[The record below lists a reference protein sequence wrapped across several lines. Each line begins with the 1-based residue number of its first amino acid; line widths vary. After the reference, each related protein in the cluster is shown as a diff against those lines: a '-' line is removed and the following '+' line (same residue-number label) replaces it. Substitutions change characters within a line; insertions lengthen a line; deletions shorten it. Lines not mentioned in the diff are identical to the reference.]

1 MAAPITARARS
12 DAFVKFVNAAKTPF
26 HAVSTAKDMLR
37 SSGFVELNER
47 SLWHG
52 TVQSGGRYFF
62 SRNGSTLVAF
72 AVGKKWK
79 VGSGWSIV
87 GAHTDSPN
95 LQLKPISNLQ
105 SQGFLQLGVSTY
117 GGGLWHTWFDR
128 DLSVAGRVFV
138 ASSSGEIESRLVYIP
153 RPILRI
159 PSLAIHLDRTVSDA
173 FKFNSESN
181 LIPIVES
188 VLKAQLETPAD
199 SQHNNDL
206 VKSLADELKVETSAI
221 RGFELSV
228 VDTQD
233 ATIGGLREEFIFAPR
248 IDNLVSSFCSIEAL
262 RETSQRI
269 DDERVRV
276 ALLFDHEEVGSR
288 SAVGAM
294 SPILQETMERV
305 SRALAKDAND
315 LELAAAKQKSF
326 IISSDMA
333 HSIHPNYPEKHEGK
347 HRPMMHK
354 GPAIKMNIDQRYATN
369 AETLLVIEELAR
381 SRKIPTQKFV
391 VRNDVA
397 CGSTIGPILAGE
409 TGIRCVDIGAPQ
421 LSMHSIRE
429 MCGVDDLGW
438 TTDLIAAFYDSFGE
452 VDAKFHAKD

>member
-1 MAAPITARARS
+1 
-12 DAFVKFVNAAKTPF
+12 VWQG
-26 HAVSTAKDMLR
+26 AVQR
-37 SSGFVELNER
+37 
-47 SLWHG
+47 
-52 TVQSGGRYFF
+52 GGRYFF
-62 SRNGSTLVAF
+62 ARNGSTLVAF
-72 AVGKKWK
+72 SVGKQWAVGA
-79 VGSGWSIV
+79 GWSIV

-138 ASSSGEIESRLVYIP
+138 ANALGDIESRLVYIP
-153 RPILRI
+153 RPIMRI

-173 FKFNSESN
+173 FKFNSETH
-181 LIPIVES
+181 LVPVLES
-188 VLKAQLETPAD
+188 SVKAQLETSAD
-199 SQHNNDL
+199 AQHNSDL
-206 VKSLADELKVETSAI
+206 VKAIAEELKVESSSI
-221 RGFELSV
+221 RGFELSI

-233 ATIGGLREEFIFAPR
+233 ATLGGLREEFIFAPR
-248 IDNLVSSFCSIEAL
+248 IDNLVSSFCSVEAL
-262 RETSQRI
+262 RESSSRI

-305 SRALAKDAND
+305 SRALANEAGD
-315 LELAAAKQKSF
+315 LQLPAAKQKSF
-326 IISSDMA
+326 IVSADMA
-333 HSIHPNYPEKHEGK
+333 HSVHPNYQEKHEGK
-347 HRPMMHK
+347 HRPKMHQ

-369 AETLLVIEELAR
+369 AETLLVLEEIAR
-381 SRKIPTQKFV
+381 QKKIPIQKFV

-429 MCGVDDLGW
+429 MCGIDDLSH
-438 TTDLIAAFYDSFGE
+438 TTDLLIGFYDTFGE
-452 VDAKFHAKD
+452 VDRRLHGKEDH